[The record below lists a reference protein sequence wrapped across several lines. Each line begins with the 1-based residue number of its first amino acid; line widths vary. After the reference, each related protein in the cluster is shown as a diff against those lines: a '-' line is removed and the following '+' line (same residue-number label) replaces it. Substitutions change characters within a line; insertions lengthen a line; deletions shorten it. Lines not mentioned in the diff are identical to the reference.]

1 MAFSNAIPDLAT
13 LSATSVNVIDFPSLE
28 FMVSVLVAG
37 LRGFERKRRTYT
49 HVKLSQKSLFTRLG
63 E

>member
-1 MAFSNAIPDLAT
+1 MGSNPT
-13 LSATSVNVIDFPSLE
+13 LSAISVIDFPSLE

-37 LRGFERKRRTYT
+37 VRGCERKRRTYC
-49 HVKLSQKSLFTRLG
+49 HLNLSQKSLFMPLL